1 MLNEQYQ
8 SQYVSTDWESNA
20 FSDNNWILA
29 PLYVFVLVS
38 HLLFCALRNIF
49 YEILI
54 SPKHLNVAELNS
66 NLINFRLLS
75 NKIIVVF
82 VWNKVK
88 RSPFL
93 FNLKER
99 KLSNKKNYWSK
110 KIYNLLK
117 CNRKYH
123 FISISTSHYITPGP
137 YYVPFYMNY
146 LLSDHLRLKKV
157 INWFLKRWPIET
169 QKSDQVIFKI
179 LTNWNSQKCPIE
191 I

>member
-1 MLNEQYQ
+1 M
-8 SQYVSTDWESNA
+8 
-20 FSDNNWILA
+20 A

-54 SPKHLNVAELNS
+54 SPKHLNIAELNS

-99 KLSNKKNYWSK
+99 KLSNKKIYWSK
-110 KIYNLLK
+110 KIYNLFK

-137 YYVPFYMNY
+137 YYVHQLESLNLKTIRNTVCVQFLVVLRAP
-146 LLSDHLRLKKV
+146 LS
-157 INWFLKRWPIET
+157 T
-169 QKSDQVIFKI
+169 
-179 LTNWNSQKCPIE
+179 
-191 I
+191 